1 MKREV
6 CENCPVD
13 TCRIYYYVNGYA
25 PSGGK
30 IDYVHVYSKKKY
42 DEMERMNEIHDN
54 YVCDRYVLKKGGGLY
69 LCRATCEG
77 SPSSDF
83 EWELDG
89 CLPSNVESYD
99 DCPCIMEHKIDAW
112 NGKNGKK

>member
-6 CENCPVD
+6 CEACPVD
-13 TCRIYYYVNGYA
+13 TCRIYYYVNGFV

-30 IDYVHVYSKKKY
+30 IDYVHVYSRKKY
-42 DEMERMNEIHDN
+42 DEMGVMDEIHDN
-54 YVCDRYVLKKGGGLY
+54 YVCDRYVLKKGGRLF
-69 LCRATCEG
+69 LRRAIYED
-77 SPSSDF
+77 SLFSDF

-112 NGKNGKK
+112 NRKSEKK

>member
-1 MKREV
+1 MKREI
-6 CENCPVD
+6 CENDPVD

-42 DEMERMNEIHDN
+42 DVMDEINDK
-54 YVCDRYVLKKGGGLY
+54 YVCDRYVLKKGGSLF
-69 LCRATCEG
+69 LHRAIYEDCLF
-77 SPSSDF
+77 SDF

-112 NGKNGKK
+112 NGKKRKK